1 MVKKSKVKTKKKR
14 KETQKYPRTIK
25 SSLSANMINGGL
37 KKVGIYEQYI
47 CAHMN
52 MHVSAMYSGPM
63 NAHGYD
69 KEI

>member
-14 KETQKYPRTIK
+14 KETQKYPHTIK
-25 SSLSANMINGGL
+25 SSLSANMINGEL
-37 KKVGIYEQYI
+37 KKVGIYKRYI

-52 MHVSAMYSGPM
+52 MQVPAMCSGPM

-69 KEI
+69 KET